1 MRALWKKTYILPTS
15 RWPEVTGRNSG
26 RVVTAEQLKMAS
38 PGAAS
43 RQALPIRQ
51 GYDCFA
57 QIKEWKKK
65 SQEQDNAV
73 MQPAMKAK
81 NCLDRAMRR
90 KTKVGRKAVRSPLI
104 QKRPHINLAR
114 STAGYRRSH
123 FPVNTSTLVKG
134 EG

>member
-1 MRALWKKTYILPTS
+1 MLFEKTYILPTS
-15 RWPEVTGRNSG
+15 QWPEVTSRNSG

-51 GYDCFA
+51 GYYCFA
-57 QIKEWKKK
+57 QIKEWKK

-81 NCLDRAMRR
+81 NCLDRAMRG
-90 KTKVGRKAVRSPLI
+90 KK
-104 QKRPHINLAR
+104 
-114 STAGYRRSH
+114 
-123 FPVNTSTLVKG
+123 KG
-134 EG
+134 W